1 MVAVR
6 RNILWRSV
14 KRLLRRGAWRGVG
27 PGIACALVC
36 WLLGGTAWVQDL
48 ENRAYDD
55 CLSFR
60 GPRPTRTNVVIVAL
74 DYASLDK
81 LPKPVRLL
89 SPELGKVVAYLHERG
104 AAAIGVDVF
113 FPEPENRDTIPDLL
127 PGRPGDASAMGRA
140 VVQAGNVVLPFEIG
154 RGGKWLLPMYE
165 WLPPTDLRWTDLGS
179 VEFTVDA
186 DRYLRSQNLALID
199 AKGQPYPCF
208 ALAVFAVAQG
218 LSEDWFAETP
228 LGLDGRPIPL
238 GREGAMAINYV
249 GPPGTI
255 RAIPFCDVLEAA
267 RGRRPPELD
276 FRGAM
281 VLIGETATAVSQDL
295 TPVACLEPSAGRLL
309 RSMWLNHEY
318 DLMPGVEVHANII
331 ATLGDRAFITTPWW
345 LSTPLVLLLAG
356 AALGVAFHRLSLEWG
371 AGLAVGHHVAWLLVC
386 LVLFRCAAWRV
397 EMIPMF
403 MLGISLYGT
412 TFALRWRWMRRMMGM
427 IKSEA
432 VARALEADP
441 GKLRL
446 RGEDRQITV
455 LFTDVRNFTDFSEA
469 HAAPEVVR
477 LLNAFFAAV
486 LPIIEAE
493 QGIVNQYLGDG
504 MMVIFGAPGC
514 QPDHALRAVRAAM
527 AVVRRVHQLHDRW
540 QQLGAES
547 FRVGIGVHTGSAV
560 VGAMGSPRRL
570 DYTAIGDTVNT
581 ASRIESCNKE
591 LRTEILISEATLRA
605 LTDPQRQALSPAW
618 LAQRMA
624 VKGKREPLVLYAVF
638 PPGDG

>member
-1 MVAVR
+1 
-6 RNILWRSV
+6 
-14 KRLLRRGAWRGVG
+14 
-27 PGIACALVC
+27 
-36 WLLGGTAWVQDL
+36 L

-60 GPRPTRTNVVIVAL
+60 GPRPTHTNVVIVAL
-74 DYASLDK
+74 DDASLEK

-89 SPELGKVVAYLHERG
+89 SPELGKVVKYLHERG

-113 FPEPENRDTIPDLL
+113 FPDPENRDTIPDLL
-127 PGRPGDASAMGRA
+127 PGRSGDASAMGRA
-140 VVQAGNVVLPFEIG
+140 VVQAGNCVLPFEIG
-154 RGGKWLLPMYE
+154 RRGEWQLPMYE
-165 WLPPTDLRWTDLGS
+165 WLPPTDPRWSDLGFID
-179 VEFTVDA
+179 FTVDA
-186 DRYLRSQNLALID
+186 DRYLRSQQLAPTD
-199 AKGQPYPCF
+199 PKGQPYPCF
-208 ALAVFAVAQG
+208 ALAVFG
-218 LSEDWFAETP
+218 LARGFSEDWLAESP
-228 LGLDGRPIPL
+228 LSLDGRPIPL
-238 GREGAMAINYV
+238 NRQGKMAINYV
-249 GPPGTI
+249 GPPGSI

-267 RGRRPPELD
+267 EGQRPLEFD
-276 FRGAM
+276 CRGAM
-281 VLIGETATAVSQDL
+281 VLIGETATVQQDL
-295 TPVACLEPSAGRLL
+295 TPMACLNPSAGRLL

-356 AALGVAFHRLSLEWG
+356 AALGVAYNRLSLEAG
-371 AGLAVGHHVAWLLVC
+371 AVLAVGHHFAWQLLC
-386 LVLFRCAAWRV
+386 LLIFRYTAWRG
-397 EMIPMF
+397 EMIAMF
-403 MLGISLYGT
+403 MLGILLYGAA
-412 TFALRWRWMRRMMGM
+412 FALRWRWMRRMMGM

-441 GKLRL
+441 AKLRL
-446 RGEDRQITV
+446 RGEDREITV

-486 LPIIEAE
+486 VPIIEAE

-504 MMVIFGAPGC
+504 MMVLFGAPAY
-514 QPDHALRAVRAAM
+514 QSDHALRAVRAAI

-540 QQLGAES
+540 KQLDAES
-547 FRVGIGVHTGSAV
+547 FQVGIGVHTGSAV
-560 VGAMGSPRRL
+560 VGTIGSPRRL

-605 LTDPQRQALSPAW
+605 LTGPQRQALSPAW
-618 LAQRMA
+618 LAQSVA
-624 VKGKREPLVLYAVF
+624 VKGKREPLVVYAIPVPPAEPGTRAAST
-638 PPGDG
+638 PPGPG